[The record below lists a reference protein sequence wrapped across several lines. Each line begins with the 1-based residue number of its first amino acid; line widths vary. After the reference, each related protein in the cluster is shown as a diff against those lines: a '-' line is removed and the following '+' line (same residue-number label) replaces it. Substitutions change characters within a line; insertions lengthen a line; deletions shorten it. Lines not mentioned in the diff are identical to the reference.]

1 MNPAEW
7 KRKLAKMLAVDKL
20 AREQP
25 AKPPVP
31 RAPSNIATP
40 PNTEQLLQLE
50 QLELAGVIDD
60 AVALLTKR
68 PSEAAK
74 AALWQRAE
82 KLSPSALM
90 TAKVLIRARLD
101 GRVRKRPSNGRSGA
115 PG

>member
-1 MNPAEW
+1 MGGEMNPAEW
-7 KRKLAKMLAVDKL
+7 KRKLAKMLAVDRL

-31 RAPSNIATP
+31 RALPSNIAPP

-50 QLELAGVIDD
+50 QLELAGVVDD

-90 TAKVLIRARLD
+90 TAKVLIKARLD
-101 GRVRKRPSNGRSGA
+101 GRIRKRP
-115 PG
+115 